1 MGHSLTVAALF
12 LVSFAY
18 SQDLRLGI
26 IGLDTSHAVE
36 FTKLL
41 NDAKNP
47 AHVAGARVVAAFPGG
62 SADIESSAGRVP
74 QYTATL
80 RDQWQVEIVPDIP
93 ALVARVDAVLLLS
106 VDGRPHLDQI
116 RPVIAAR
123 KPVFIDKPLAASL
136 KDAREIYRLCAESR
150 VPCFSASALRFYPGI
165 QALKP
170 AAAFEIYGVEAFSPA
185 PTEPHHPDLYWYGIH
200 GVEILYT
207 LMGPGCA
214 WVERTYA
221 DDAEVTVARWKDGR
235 TATFRGIRKGPHEY
249 GATVYGSKGVKLSE
263 PVKGALYQGLVTEI
277 VRFFQTGRAP
287 VPPEETLEMFAF
299 MDAAQLSRERGGARV
314 ELSSIR

>member
-1 MGHSLTVAALF
+1 LPAPEE
-12 LVSFAY
+12 
-18 SQDLRLGI
+18 LRIGL

-41 NDAKNP
+41 NDPKNP

-62 SADIESSAGRVP
+62 SADLPSSIDRVP

-80 RDQWQVEIVPDIP
+80 RDQWQVEIVADIP
-93 ALVARVDAVLLLS
+93 ALLARVDAVLLLS
-106 VDGRPHLDQI
+106 VDGRPHLEQI

-136 KDAREIYRLCAESR
+136 KDAREIYRLCAEAR
-150 VPCFSASALRFYPGI
+150 VPCFSSSGLRFYPGI
-165 QALKP
+165 QALKT
-170 AAAFEIYGVEAFSPA
+170 AAGEIHGVEAFSPA

-207 LMGPGCA
+207 LMGPGCQ
-214 WVERTYA
+214 WIERTFT
-221 DDAEVTVARWKDGR
+221 DDAEVIVARWKDGR

-249 GATVYGSKGVKLSE
+249 GATVYGSKGVRLSE
-263 PVKGALYQGLVTEI
+263 PVRGALYQGLVTEI
-277 VRFFQTGRAP
+277 VRFFQTGRPP
-287 VPPEETLEMFAF
+287 VPPEETLEMFTF
-299 MDAAQLSRERGGARV
+299 MDAAQLSRQRDGARV
-314 ELSSIR
+314 DLGSVR